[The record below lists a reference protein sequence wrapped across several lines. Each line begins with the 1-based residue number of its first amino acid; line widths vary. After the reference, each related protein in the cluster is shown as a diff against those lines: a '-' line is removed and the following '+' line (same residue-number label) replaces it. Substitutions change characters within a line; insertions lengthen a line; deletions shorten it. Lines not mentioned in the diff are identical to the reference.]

1 MRSYLSGAI
10 FAVNSYKSKSKGG
23 RQLSLELVNIS
34 KIYSHLDRKE
44 EIEAIREISFKIEDG
59 EFISIIGPS
68 GCGKTTLLRIISGL
82 EQPSTGKIFLKEKEI
97 ERPYGQV
104 GLIFQEY
111 ALFPWRTVIDNIDF
125 GLEIKKVPKKR
136 RKEMARFYL
145 KKFNLGDFEDKF
157 PKELS
162 GGMKQRVAIAR
173 TLINDPEL
181 LLMDEPFGS
190 LDSQT
195 RNSMQEFLLKIWQET
210 KKTILFVSH
219 NIDESVFLSQKV
231 FGLSARPGR
240 TKLVLDIDLP
250 YPRVR
255 TSQDFNYYRKK
266 ILDYLAQERMQL
278 DS

>member
-1 MRSYLSGAI
+1 MSI
-10 FAVNSYKSKSKGG
+10 
-23 RQLSLELVNIS
+23 ELVDIS
-34 KIYSHLDRKE
+34 KTYFNVSNKE
-44 EIEAIREISFKIEDG
+44 EIKAVNNISFNVEDG
-59 EFISIIGPS
+59 DFVSIIGPS

-82 EQPSTGKIFLKEKEI
+82 EQPSTGKIFLRGKEI

-125 GLEIKKVPKKR
+125 GLEIKKVPKKK

-145 KKFNLGDFEDKF
+145 NKFNLDGFENEY

-195 RNSMQEFLLKIWQET
+195 RNSMQEFLLKVWQET

-219 NIDESVFLSQKV
+219 NIDETVFLSQKV

-240 TKLVLDIDLP
+240 IKLLLEIDLP
-250 YPRVR
+250 YPRER
-255 TSQDFNYYRKK
+255 TSQEFNLYRKK
-266 ILDYLAQERMQL
+266 ILDYLEQERIKS
-278 DS
+278 DN

>member
-1 MRSYLSGAI
+1 MSI
-10 FAVNSYKSKSKGG
+10 
-23 RQLSLELVNIS
+23 ELVDIS
-34 KIYSHLDRKE
+34 KTYFNVSNKE
-44 EIEAIREISFKIEDG
+44 EIKAVNDISFNVEDG
-59 EFISIIGPS
+59 EFVSIIGPS

-82 EQPSTGKIFLKEKEI
+82 EQPSTGKIFLRGKEI

-125 GLEIKKVPKKR
+125 GLEIKKVPKKK

-145 KKFNLGDFEDKF
+145 NKFNLDGFENEY

-195 RNSMQEFLLKIWQET
+195 RNSMQEFLLKVWQET

-219 NIDESVFLSQKV
+219 NIDETVFLSQKV

-240 TKLVLDIDLP
+240 IKLLLEIDLP
-250 YPRVR
+250 YPRER
-255 TSQDFNYYRKK
+255 TSQEFNLYRKK
-266 ILDYLAQERMQL
+266 ILDYLEQERIKS
-278 DS
+278 DN

>member
-1 MRSYLSGAI
+1 LS
-10 FAVNSYKSKSKGG
+10 V
-23 RQLSLELVNIS
+23 ELVDIS
-34 KIYSHLDRKE
+34 KIYFNVSKKE
-44 EIEAIREISFKIEDG
+44 EIKAVNGISFNVKDG
-59 EFISIIGPS
+59 EFVSIIGPS

-82 EQPSTGKIFLKEKEI
+82 ELPSTGKIFLRGKEI
-97 ERPYGQV
+97 EKPYGQV

-125 GLEIKKVPKKR
+125 GLEIKKFPRKK

-145 KKFNLGDFEDKF
+145 HKFNLDGFENEY

-195 RNSMQEFLLKIWQET
+195 RNSMQEFLLNVWQET

-219 NIDESVFLSQKV
+219 NIDETVFLSQKV
-231 FGLSARPGR
+231 LGLSARPGSI
-240 TKLVLDIDLP
+240 KLVLEIDLP
-250 YPRVR
+250 YPRER
-255 TSQDFNYYRKK
+255 TSPGFNLYRKK
-266 ILDYLAQERMQL
+266 ILDYLEQERIQG
-278 DS
+278 DG

>member
-1 MRSYLSGAI
+1 LSI
-10 FAVNSYKSKSKGG
+10 
-23 RQLSLELVNIS
+23 ELVDIS
-34 KIYSHLDRKE
+34 KTYFNVSNKE
-44 EIEAIREISFKIEDG
+44 EIKAVNDISFNVEDG
-59 EFISIIGPS
+59 EFVSIIGPS

-82 EQPSTGKIFLKEKEI
+82 EQPSTGKIFLRGKEI

-125 GLEIKKVPKKR
+125 GLEIKKVPKKK

-145 KKFNLGDFEDKF
+145 NKFNLDGFENKY

-195 RNSMQEFLLKIWQET
+195 RNSMQEFLLKVWQET

-219 NIDESVFLSQKV
+219 NIDETVFLSQKV

-240 TKLVLDIDLP
+240 IKLLLEIDLP
-250 YPRVR
+250 YPRER
-255 TSQDFNYYRKK
+255 TSQEFNLYRKK
-266 ILDYLAQERMQL
+266 ILDYLEQERIKS
-278 DS
+278 DN

>member
-1 MRSYLSGAI
+1 MSI
-10 FAVNSYKSKSKGG
+10 
-23 RQLSLELVNIS
+23 ELVDIS
-34 KIYSHLDRKE
+34 KTYFNVSNKE
-44 EIEAIREISFKIEDG
+44 EIKAVNDISFNVEDG
-59 EFISIIGPS
+59 DFVSIIGPS

-82 EQPSTGKIFLKEKEI
+82 EQPSTGKIFLRGKEI

-125 GLEIKKVPKKR
+125 GLEIKKVPKKK

-145 KKFNLGDFEDKF
+145 NKFNLDGFENEY

-195 RNSMQEFLLKIWQET
+195 RNSMQEFLLKVWQET

-219 NIDESVFLSQKV
+219 NIDETVFLSQKV

-240 TKLVLDIDLP
+240 IKLLLEIDLP
-250 YPRVR
+250 YPRER
-255 TSQDFNYYRKK
+255 TSQEFNLYRKK
-266 ILDYLAQERMQL
+266 ILDYLEQERIKS
-278 DS
+278 DN

>member
-1 MRSYLSGAI
+1 M
-10 FAVNSYKSKSKGG
+10 
-23 RQLSLELVNIS
+23 SLELIDISKSYFNIS
-34 KIYSHLDRKE
+34 NKE
-44 EIEAIREISFKIEDG
+44 EIKAVENISFKVKEG
-59 EFISIIGPS
+59 ELVSIIGPS
-68 GCGKTTLLRIISGL
+68 GCGKTTLLRITSGL
-82 EQPSTGKIFLKEKEI
+82 EQPSTGKILLREKEI

-125 GLEIKKVPKKR
+125 GLEIKKIPKKK

-145 KKFNLGDFEDKF
+145 QKFNLDGFENEY

-173 TLINDPEL
+173 TLINDPDL

-195 RNSMQEFLLKIWQET
+195 RNSMQEFLLKVWHET

-219 NIDESVFLSQKV
+219 NIDETVFLSQKV
-231 FGLSARPGR
+231 LGLSARPGR
-240 TKLVLDIDLP
+240 IKLVLEIDLP
-250 YPRVR
+250 YPRER
-255 TSQDFNYYRKK
+255 TSQEFNRYRKM
-266 ILDYLAQERMQL
+266 ILDYLEQERMKG

>member
-1 MRSYLSGAI
+1 LSI
-10 FAVNSYKSKSKGG
+10 
-23 RQLSLELVNIS
+23 ELVDIS
-34 KIYSHLDRKE
+34 KTYFNVSNKE
-44 EIEAIREISFKIEDG
+44 EIKAVNDISFNVEDG
-59 EFISIIGPS
+59 DFVSIIGPS

-82 EQPSTGKIFLKEKEI
+82 EQPSTGKIFLRGKEI

-125 GLEIKKVPKKR
+125 GLEIKKVPKKK

-145 KKFNLGDFEDKF
+145 NKFNLDGFENKY

-195 RNSMQEFLLKIWQET
+195 RNSMQEFLLKVWQET

-219 NIDESVFLSQKV
+219 NIDETVFLSQKV

-240 TKLVLDIDLP
+240 IKLLLEIDLP
-250 YPRVR
+250 YPRER
-255 TSQDFNYYRKK
+255 TSQEFNLYRKK
-266 ILDYLAQERMQL
+266 ILDYLEQERIKS
-278 DS
+278 DN

>member
-1 MRSYLSGAI
+1 MSI
-10 FAVNSYKSKSKGG
+10 
-23 RQLSLELVNIS
+23 ELVDIS
-34 KIYSHLDRKE
+34 KTYFNVSNKE
-44 EIEAIREISFKIEDG
+44 EIKAVNDINFNVEDG
-59 EFISIIGPS
+59 DFVSIIGPS

-82 EQPSTGKIFLKEKEI
+82 EQPSTGKIFLRGKEI

-125 GLEIKKVPKKR
+125 GLEIKKVPKKK

-145 KKFNLGDFEDKF
+145 NKFNLDGFENEY

-195 RNSMQEFLLKIWQET
+195 RNS
-210 KKTILFVSH
+210 
-219 NIDESVFLSQKV
+219 
-231 FGLSARPGR
+231 
-240 TKLVLDIDLP
+240 
-250 YPRVR
+250 
-255 TSQDFNYYRKK
+255 
-266 ILDYLAQERMQL
+266 
-278 DS
+278 

>member
-1 MRSYLSGAI
+1 LSI
-10 FAVNSYKSKSKGG
+10 
-23 RQLSLELVNIS
+23 ELVDIS
-34 KIYSHLDRKE
+34 KTYFNVSNKE
-44 EIEAIREISFKIEDG
+44 EIKAVNNISFNVEDG
-59 EFISIIGPS
+59 DFVSIIGPS

-82 EQPSTGKIFLKEKEI
+82 EQPSTGKIFLRGKEI

-125 GLEIKKVPKKR
+125 GLEIKKVPKKK

-145 KKFNLGDFEDKF
+145 NKFNLDGFENEY

-195 RNSMQEFLLKIWQET
+195 RNSMQEFLLKVWEET

-219 NIDESVFLSQKV
+219 NIDETVFLSQKV

-240 TKLVLDIDLP
+240 IKLLLEIDLP
-250 YPRVR
+250 YPRER
-255 TSQDFNYYRKK
+255 TSQEFNLYRKK
-266 ILDYLAQERMQL
+266 ILDYLEQERIKS
-278 DS
+278 DN

>member
-1 MRSYLSGAI
+1 MSI
-10 FAVNSYKSKSKGG
+10 
-23 RQLSLELVNIS
+23 ELADIS
-34 KIYSHLDRKE
+34 KTYFNVSNKE
-44 EIEAIREISFKIEDG
+44 EIKAVNDISFNVEDG
-59 EFISIIGPS
+59 EFVSIIGLS

-82 EQPSTGKIFLKEKEI
+82 EQPSTGKIFLQGKEI

-111 ALFPWRTVIDNIDF
+111 ALFPWMTVIDNIDF
-125 GLEIKKVPKKR
+125 GLEIKKVPKKK

-145 KKFNLGDFEDKF
+145 NKFNLDGFENEY

-195 RNSMQEFLLKIWQET
+195 RNSMQEFLLKVWQET

-219 NIDESVFLSQKV
+219 NIDETVFLSQKV

-240 TKLVLDIDLP
+240 IKLLLEIDLP
-250 YPRVR
+250 YPRER
-255 TSQDFNYYRKK
+255 TSQEFNLYRKK
-266 ILDYLAQERMQL
+266 ILDYLEQERIKS
-278 DS
+278 DNEVT

>member
-1 MRSYLSGAI
+1 M
-10 FAVNSYKSKSKGG
+10 
-23 RQLSLELVNIS
+23 SLELVNIG
-34 KIYSHLDRKE
+34 KFYSHLNTKE
-44 EIEAIREISFKIEDG
+44 EIEAVRDVSFKVEDG

-82 EQPSTGKIFLKEKEI
+82 EQPSTGKIFLKGKEI
-97 ERPYGQV
+97 EKPYGQI
-104 GLIFQEY
+104 GFIFQEY
-111 ALFPWRTVIDNIDF
+111 ALFPWRTVINNIDF
-125 GLEIKKVPKKR
+125 GLEIKNVPKKK

-145 KKFNLGDFEDKF
+145 KKFDLDDFEDKF

-210 KKTILFVSH
+210 RKTILFVSH

-240 TKLVLDIDLP
+240 IKLVLDIDLP
-250 YPRVR
+250 YPRER

-266 ILDYLAQERMQL
+266 ILDYLAQERTQF

>member
-1 MRSYLSGAI
+1 
-10 FAVNSYKSKSKGG
+10 
-23 RQLSLELVNIS
+23 
-34 KIYSHLDRKE
+34 
-44 EIEAIREISFKIEDG
+44 DG
-59 EFISIIGPS
+59 DFVSIIGPS

-82 EQPSTGKIFLKEKEI
+82 EQPSTGKIFLRGKEI

-125 GLEIKKVPKKR
+125 GLEIKKVPKKK

-145 KKFNLGDFEDKF
+145 NKFNLDGFENKY

-195 RNSMQEFLLKIWQET
+195 RNSMQEFLLKVWQET

-219 NIDESVFLSQKV
+219 NIDETVFLSQKV

-240 TKLVLDIDLP
+240 IKLLLEIDLP
-250 YPRVR
+250 YPRER
-255 TSQDFNYYRKK
+255 TSQEFNLYRKK
-266 ILDYLAQERMQL
+266 ILDYLEQERIKS
-278 DS
+278 DN

>member
-1 MRSYLSGAI
+1 MSI
-10 FAVNSYKSKSKGG
+10 
-23 RQLSLELVNIS
+23 ELVDIS
-34 KIYSHLDRKE
+34 KTYFNVSNKE
-44 EIEAIREISFKIEDG
+44 EIKAVNDISFNVEDG
-59 EFISIIGPS
+59 EFVSIIGPS

-82 EQPSTGKIFLKEKEI
+82 EQPSTGKIFLRGKEI

-111 ALFPWRTVIDNIDF
+111 ALFPWMTVIDNIDF
-125 GLEIKKVPKKR
+125 GLEIKKVPKKK

-145 KKFNLGDFEDKF
+145 NKFNLDGFENEY

-195 RNSMQEFLLKIWQET
+195 RNSMQEFLLKVWQET

-219 NIDESVFLSQKV
+219 NIDETVFLSQKV

-240 TKLVLDIDLP
+240 IKLLLEIDLP
-250 YPRVR
+250 YPRER
-255 TSQDFNYYRKK
+255 TSQEFNLYRKK
-266 ILDYLAQERMQL
+266 ILDYLEQERIKS
-278 DS
+278 DNEVT

>member
-1 MRSYLSGAI
+1 LSI
-10 FAVNSYKSKSKGG
+10 
-23 RQLSLELVNIS
+23 ELVDIS
-34 KIYSHLDRKE
+34 KTYFNVSNKE
-44 EIEAIREISFKIEDG
+44 EIKAVNNISFNVEDG
-59 EFISIIGPS
+59 DFVSIIGPS

-82 EQPSTGKIFLKEKEI
+82 EQPSTGKIFLRGKEI

-125 GLEIKKVPKKR
+125 GLEIKKVPKKK

-145 KKFNLGDFEDKF
+145 NKFNLDGFENEY

-195 RNSMQEFLLKIWQET
+195 RNSMQEFLLKVWQET

-219 NIDESVFLSQKV
+219 NIDETVFLSQKV

-240 TKLVLDIDLP
+240 IKLLLEIDLP
-250 YPRVR
+250 YPRER
-255 TSQDFNYYRKK
+255 TSQEFNLYRKK
-266 ILDYLAQERMQL
+266 ILDYLEQERIKS
-278 DS
+278 DNEVT